1 MGTDQP
7 NPHPPG
13 TFLHKNFE
21 RLRQM
26 NIIDPDMQI
35 SMLSSAANSGNMANN
50 LNQSSANTSMG
61 TMMMPTTIINN
72 NYAAANTG
80 GSSGDLTD
88 PTFPQDVNDFIT
100 SFSLA
105 SK

>member
-1 MGTDQP
+1 
-7 NPHPPG
+7 
-13 TFLHKNFE
+13 
-21 RLRQM
+21 M
-26 NIIDPDMQI
+26 NILDPDMQI
-35 SMLSSAANSGNMANN
+35 SMLSSAAQSGEVANN
-50 LNQSSANTSMG
+50 LNKSSERTGMG

-80 GSSGDLTD
+80 GSPADLTD
-88 PTFPQDVNDFIT
+88 PSFPQDVNDFIT